1 MADWLE
7 ILLTAVLS
15 FVTLFIIAK
24 LLGKKQVGELD
35 FIDYV
40 VGISIGS
47 IAAEMATNTADK
59 PFYDYLISFGVYF
72 ILTIII
78 DLLSTKTNAL
88 KKFFKGSPMV
98 IIKDGKIDYRELKKS
113 KLDINDLVG
122 LAREKNYFN
131 FDDIAYG
138 IFETNGT
145 LSVIPKSNLM
155 PVVSEDLNLHKDK
168 SVLPQNVIVDGE
180 ISKFALNFLG
190 KDETWLKNRLEIKN
204 KSDLKNI
211 LLAVYNE
218 KDDNFVIHLKKEN
231 NCN

>member
-7 ILLTAVLS
+7 ILLTAMLS

-24 LLGKKQVGELD
+24 ILGKKQVGELD

-72 ILTIII
+72 VLTIVI
-78 DLLSTKTNAL
+78 DILSTKTNFL
-88 KKFFKGSPMV
+88 KRFFKGSPMV
-98 IIKDGKIDYRELKKS
+98 IIKDGKIDYKQLKKS
-113 KLDINDLVG
+113 KLDINDVVS
-122 LAREKNYFN
+122 LARAKDYFN

-138 IFETNGT
+138 IFETDGT
-145 LSVIPKSNLM
+145 LSILPKSNLM
-155 PVVSEDLNLHKDK
+155 PVVSEDLNLHKPK
-168 SVLPQNVIVDGE
+168 TTLPQNVIVDGE
-180 ISKFALNFLG
+180 VSKFSLKFLNKDKQWLFDRLNIKG
-190 KDETWLKNRLEIKN
+190 KK
-204 KSDLKNI
+204 DLKNI

-218 KDDNFVIHLKKEN
+218 EDDSFVVHLKNEN
-231 NCN
+231 